1 VTTVALAAR
10 PLEFFFA
17 QYRRV
22 WRGTVISSAVT
33 PIVYLLALGW
43 GLGQFVDPGDLEFG
57 GQSYSYLEL
66 VAPGLLA
73 ATAMQ
78 VATFESSWPVLSAIK
93 WDRQYHAMLATPIR
107 VDDVVLGHQS
117 FIVLRILG
125 TASVYAIVITAFGAM
140 ESPLGILAIPVA
152 GLVGL
157 AFSSCVAAWGA
168 RSETDSS
175 FVAIFRF
182 LILPMFLFSGTFF
195 PISEL
200 PGALQLVAYLTPLW
214 HGVDL
219 CRQLTLGDVYLASAL
234 AHVAAL
240 LAWSVLGLTLAR
252 ITYRRR
258 LVS

>member
-1 VTTVALAAR
+1 MSSLALAVR

-22 WRGTVISSAVT
+22 WRGTVVSSVVT
-33 PIVYLLALGW
+33 PVVYLLALGW
-43 GLGQFVDPGDLEFG
+43 GLGQFVSSNDLEFN
-57 GQSYSYLEL
+57 GQSYSYLDL

-78 VATFESSWPVLSAIK
+78 VASFESSWPVLSAIK
-93 WDRQYHAMLATPIR
+93 WDRQYHAMLASPLR
-107 VDDVVLGHQS
+107 VADVVFGHQA

-125 TASVYAIVITAFGAM
+125 TATVYAIVITAFGAM
-140 ESPLGILAIPVA
+140 QSPLGILAIPAA

-157 AFSSCVAAWGA
+157 AFSSCIAAWGA

-195 PISEL
+195 PISQL
-200 PGALQLVAYLTPLW
+200 PVVLQFVAYLTPLW

-219 CRQLTLGDVYLASAL
+219 CRQLTLGDVYLASAF

-240 LAWSVLGLTLAR
+240 LAWAAIGLTFAR
-252 ITYRRR
+252 ITYRNR
-258 LVS
+258 LLS